1 MNDSAQPTLGETQ
14 DLVISRLLSAPRAA
28 VWNAWS
34 DPDRLKVWWCPQ
46 PWTTQVLA
54 FDMRA
59 GGAFHT
65 LMQGPGGE
73 KSDNPGSFLEVVPQ
87 ARVVV
92 TSMLLADWRP
102 ATPWMPFT
110 AVITM
115 ADEGD
120 GTRYTATV
128 MHPDA
133 ATRDRHEAMGFFEG
147 WNICIDQ
154 LDSFALAN
162 P

>member
-1 MNDSAQPTLGETQ
+1 MEDNANPTPLDGQ
-14 DLVISRLLSAPRAA
+14 DLAISRLLRAPRAA
-28 VWNAWS
+28 VWKAWA
-34 DPDRLKVWWCPQ
+34 DPDRLKSWWCPQ

-54 FDMRA
+54 FDLRA

-65 LMQGPGGE
+65 LMQGPAGE
-73 KSDNPGSFLEVVPQ
+73 QSDNPGSFLEVVPQ
-87 ARVVV
+87 SRIVL

-110 AVITM
+110 ALITM
-115 ADEGD
+115 ADEGE

-133 ATRDRHEAMGFFEG
+133 ATRDRHEAMGFFTG
-147 WNICIDQ
+147 WNIAIDQ

>member
-1 MNDSAQPTLGETQ
+1 MEDSASPAPPETH
-14 DLVISRLLSAPRAA
+14 DLFISRLLRAPRAA

-34 DPDRLKVWWCPQ
+34 DPDRLRVWWCPQ
-46 PWTTQVLA
+46 PWTTEVLA
-54 FDMRA
+54 FDMRP

-65 LMQGPGGE
+65 LMQGPDGG

-87 ARVVV
+87 SRIAV

-102 ATPWMPFT
+102 AAPWMPFS

-115 ADEGD
+115 ADEGE